1 LHRHFKTCK
10 VLLQLH
16 ITVRFGVNFVLGLEE
31 AAKVP
36 IYQSDFVNPV
46 DKIA

>member
-10 VLLQLH
+10 VLLQLN
-16 ITVRFGVNFVLGLEE
+16 ITVRFGVNLVLWLEE
-31 AAKVP
+31 ATEMP